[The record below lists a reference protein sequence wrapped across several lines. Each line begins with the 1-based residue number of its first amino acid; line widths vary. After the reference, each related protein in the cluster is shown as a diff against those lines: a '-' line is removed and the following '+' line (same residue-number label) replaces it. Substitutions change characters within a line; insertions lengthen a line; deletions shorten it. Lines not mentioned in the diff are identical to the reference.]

1 MEAVAKQITSY
12 PAKEMDIKQKKT
24 IALQVI
30 HQKQTITNIA
40 QENQVSRQFV
50 SKQKYKAISAIEEA
64 FSSAEHDDEVLY
76 NLPITKSWIKQCITS
91 LTLDC
96 HSSFRG
102 ASKFCE
108 GLLDYPISVGSIYNV
123 MRTNITKAQQ
133 INDQEDLSNIKL
145 SAPDEIFRLFA
156 SLRGMLKKQPRL
168 EQTDSFPK
176 YLISASERAWLH

>member
-1 MEAVAKQITSY
+1 MEVSTNRTVSY
-12 PAKEMDIKQKKT
+12 LAKEMNIKQKKT

-40 QENQVSRQFV
+40 KENQVSRQFV
-50 SKQKYKAISAIEEA
+50 YKQKYKAMSAIEEA
-64 FSSAEHDDEVLY
+64 FSSAAHDDEVLY

-108 GLLDYPISVGSIYNV
+108 SLLDYSISIGSIYNV

-133 INDQEDLSNIKL
+133 VNDQEDDQVFFLH
-145 SAPDEIFRLFA
+145 FH
-156 SLRGMLKKQPRL
+156 KQFYDYL
-168 EQTDSFPK
+168 NK
-176 YLISASERAWLH
+176 YHP

>member
-24 IALQVI
+24 IVLQVI

-76 NLPITKSWIKQCITS
+76 NLPITKSWIK
-91 LTLDC
+91 
-96 HSSFRG
+96 
-102 ASKFCE
+102 
-108 GLLDYPISVGSIYNV
+108 
-123 MRTNITKAQQ
+123 
-133 INDQEDLSNIKL
+133 
-145 SAPDEIFRLFA
+145 
-156 SLRGMLKKQPRL
+156 
-168 EQTDSFPK
+168 
-176 YLISASERAWLH
+176 